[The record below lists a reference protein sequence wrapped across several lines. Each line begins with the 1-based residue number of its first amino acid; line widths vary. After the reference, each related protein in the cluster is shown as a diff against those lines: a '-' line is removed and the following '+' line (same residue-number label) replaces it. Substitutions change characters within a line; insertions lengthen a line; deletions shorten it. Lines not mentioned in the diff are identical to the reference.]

1 MIIDV
6 IRGFFMA
13 LADSVPGVSGGTI
26 AFLMG
31 FFDKFINSLNYLL
44 KGTKEEKIKSIK
56 FLAKL
61 FLGWIIGMG
70 LAVTILANLFD
81 KEIYK
86 MSSLFLGFI
95 IAAIPV
101 MIIEEKE
108 TVKGKYINIIWA
120 IVGALAVILLSSLKM
135 GSNLDLTHLNIGMF
149 IYIFIAGMLAI
160 SAMVLPGISG
170 STILLSFGLYIPVIS
185 GVKDFLH
192 FDLSSFP
199 LLLAL
204 GLGILFGVATVLR
217 IIKKLL
223 DKHRSAM
230 VYAIIGM
237 MLGSLY
243 AIVIGPTTLKV
254 PQNAMTLKTFS
265 ILFFIIGAVIVVA
278 FQQLKNLPFY
288 KKQIAEFWRFY
299 YAIKATDMSMRF
311 GSITKE

>member
-1 MIIDV
+1 MIIDF

-31 FFDKFINSLNYLL
+31 FFDKFINSLNYLM
-44 KGTKEEKIKSIK
+44 KGTKDEKIKSIK
-56 FLAKL
+56 FLAKI
-61 FLGWIIGMG
+61 FIGWVVGMG

-101 MIIEEKE
+101 MIMEEKE
-108 TVKGKYINIIWA
+108 SVKGKYQNIIWA
-120 IVGALAVILLSSLKM
+120 IIGAAAVILLSSLKM
-135 GSNLDLTHLNIGMF
+135 GSNLDLTHLNIGMLV
-149 IYIFIAGMLAI
+149 YIFIAGMLAI

-170 STILLSFGLYIPVIS
+170 STILLSFGLYIPVIN

-192 FDLSSFP
+192 FNFSSFA
-199 LLLAL
+199 LLFTL

-217 IIKKLL
+217 LIKKLL
-223 DKHRSAM
+223 DNHRSAI

-237 MLGSLY
+237 MIGSLY

-254 PQNAMTLKTFS
+254 PQAAMTLKTFS
-265 ILFFIIGAVIVVA
+265 IIFFIIGVVIVLA
-278 FQQLKNLPFY
+278 FQQVKNLPFY
-288 KKQIAEFWRFY
+288 KKELAKDE
-299 YAIKATDMSMRF
+299 
-311 GSITKE
+311 

>member
-1 MIIDV
+1 MIIDF

-31 FFDKFINSLNYLL
+31 FFDKFINSLNYLM
-44 KGTKEEKIKSIK
+44 KGTKEERIKSIK
-56 FLAKL
+56 FLAKI
-61 FLGWIIGMG
+61 FVGWIVGMG

-101 MIIEEKE
+101 MIMEEKE
-108 TVKGKYINIIWA
+108 SVKGKYKNIIWA
-120 IVGALAVILLSSLKM
+120 IVGAVTVILLSSLKM
-135 GSNLDLTHLNIGMF
+135 GSNLDLIHLNIGMLV
-149 IYIFIAGMLAI
+149 YIFIAGMLAI

-170 STILLSFGLYIPVIS
+170 STILLSFGLYIPVIN

-192 FDLSSFP
+192 FDFSSFA
-199 LLLAL
+199 LLFTL

-217 IIKKLL
+217 LIKKLL
-223 DKHRSAM
+223 DNHRSAI

-237 MLGSLY
+237 MIGSLY

-254 PQNAMTLKTFS
+254 PQAAMTLKTFS
-265 ILFFIIGAVIVVA
+265 IIFFIIGVVIVLA
-278 FQQLKNLPFY
+278 FQQVKNLPFY
-288 KKQIAEFWRFY
+288 KKELAKDE
-299 YAIKATDMSMRF
+299 
-311 GSITKE
+311 

>member
-1 MIIDV
+1 MIIDF

-31 FFDKFINSLNYLL
+31 FFDKFINSLNYLM

-56 FLAKL
+56 FLAKI
-61 FLGWIIGMG
+61 FVGWIVGMG

-101 MIIEEKE
+101 MIMEEKE
-108 TVKGKYINIIWA
+108 SVKGKYKNIIWA
-120 IVGALAVILLSSLKM
+120 IVGAVTVILLSSLKM
-135 GSNLDLTHLNIGMF
+135 GSNLDLTHLNIVMF

-170 STILLSFGLYIPVIS
+170 STILLSFGLYIPVIN

-192 FDLSSFP
+192 FDFSSFT
-199 LLLAL
+199 LLFAL

-217 IIKKLL
+217 LIKKLL
-223 DKHRSAM
+223 DNHRSAI

-237 MLGSLY
+237 MIGSLY

-254 PQNAMTLKTFS
+254 PQDAMSLKTFS
-265 ILFFIIGAVIVVA
+265 IIFFIIGIVIVLA
-278 FQQLKNLPFY
+278 FQQVKNLPFY
-288 KKQIAEFWRFY
+288 KKEIAKDE
-299 YAIKATDMSMRF
+299 
-311 GSITKE
+311 

>member
-1 MIIDV
+1 MIIDF

-31 FFDKFINSLNYLL
+31 FFDKFINSLNYLM
-44 KGTKEEKIKSIK
+44 KGTKDEKIKSIK
-56 FLAKL
+56 FLAKI
-61 FLGWIIGMG
+61 FIGWIVGMG

-101 MIIEEKE
+101 MIMEEKE
-108 TVKGKYINIIWA
+108 SVKGKYQNIIWA
-120 IVGALAVILLSSLKM
+120 IIGAAAVILLSSLKM
-135 GSNLDLTHLNIGMF
+135 GSNLDLTHLNIGMLV
-149 IYIFIAGMLAI
+149 YIFIAGMLAI

-170 STILLSFGLYIPVIS
+170 STILLSFGLYIPVIN

-192 FDLSSFP
+192 FNFSSFA
-199 LLLAL
+199 LLFTL

-217 IIKKLL
+217 LIKKLL
-223 DKHRSAM
+223 DNHRSAI

-237 MLGSLY
+237 MIGSLY

-254 PQNAMTLKTFS
+254 PQAAMTLKTFS
-265 ILFFIIGAVIVVA
+265 IIFFIIGVVIVLA
-278 FQQLKNLPFY
+278 FQQVKNLPFY
-288 KKQIAEFWRFY
+288 KKELAKDE
-299 YAIKATDMSMRF
+299 
-311 GSITKE
+311 

>member
-1 MIIDV
+1 MIIDF

-31 FFDKFINSLNYLL
+31 FFDKFINSLNYLM

-56 FLAKL
+56 FLAKI
-61 FLGWIIGMG
+61 FIGWIVGMG

-101 MIIEEKE
+101 MIMEEKE
-108 TVKGKYINIIWA
+108 SVKGKYKNIIWA
-120 IVGALAVILLSSLKM
+120 IVGAVTVILLSSLKM
-135 GSNLDLTHLNIGMF
+135 GSNLDLTHLNIVMF

-170 STILLSFGLYIPVIS
+170 STILLSFGLYIPVIN

-192 FDLSSFP
+192 FDFSSFT
-199 LLLAL
+199 LLFAL

-217 IIKKLL
+217 LIKKLL
-223 DKHRSAM
+223 DNHRSAI

-237 MLGSLY
+237 MIGSLY

-254 PQNAMTLKTFS
+254 PQDAMSLKTFS
-265 ILFFIIGAVIVVA
+265 IIFFIIGIVIVLA
-278 FQQLKNLPFY
+278 FQQVKNLPFY
-288 KKQIAEFWRFY
+288 KKELAKD
-299 YAIKATDMSMRF
+299 A
-311 GSITKE
+311 

>member
-1 MIIDV
+1 MIIDF

-31 FFDKFINSLNYLL
+31 FFDKFINSLNYLM
-44 KGTKEEKIKSIK
+44 KGTKDEKIKSIK
-56 FLAKL
+56 FLAKI
-61 FLGWIIGMG
+61 FIGWIVGMG

-101 MIIEEKE
+101 MIMEEKE
-108 TVKGKYINIIWA
+108 SVKGKYQNIIWA
-120 IVGALAVILLSSLKM
+120 IIGAAAVILLSSLKM
-135 GSNLDLTHLNIGMF
+135 GSNLDLTHLNIGMLV
-149 IYIFIAGMLAI
+149 YIFIAGMLAI

-170 STILLSFGLYIPVIS
+170 STILLSFGLYIPVIN

-192 FDLSSFP
+192 FDFSSFA
-199 LLLAL
+199 LLFAL

-217 IIKKLL
+217 LIKKLL
-223 DKHRSAM
+223 DNHRSAI

-237 MLGSLY
+237 MIGSLY

-254 PQNAMTLKTFS
+254 PQAAMTLKTFS
-265 ILFFIIGAVIVVA
+265 IIFFIIGVVIVLA
-278 FQQLKNLPFY
+278 FQQVKNLPFY
-288 KKQIAEFWRFY
+288 KKELAKDE
-299 YAIKATDMSMRF
+299 
-311 GSITKE
+311 

>member
-1 MIIDV
+1 MIIDF

-31 FFDKFINSLNYLL
+31 FFDKFINSLNYLM
-44 KGTKEEKIKSIK
+44 KGTKDEKIKSIK
-56 FLAKL
+56 FLAKI
-61 FLGWIIGMG
+61 FIGWIVGMG

-101 MIIEEKE
+101 MIMEEKE
-108 TVKGKYINIIWA
+108 SVKGKYQNIIWA
-120 IVGALAVILLSSLKM
+120 IIGAAAVILLSSLKM
-135 GSNLDLTHLNIGMF
+135 GSNLDLTHLNIGMLV
-149 IYIFIAGMLAI
+149 YIFIAGMLAI

-170 STILLSFGLYIPVIS
+170 STILLSFGLYIPAIN

-192 FDLSSFP
+192 FDFSSFA
-199 LLLAL
+199 LLFTL

-217 IIKKLL
+217 LIKKLL
-223 DKHRSAM
+223 DNHRSAI

-237 MLGSLY
+237 MIGSLY

-254 PQNAMTLKTFS
+254 PQAAMTLKTFS
-265 ILFFIIGAVIVVA
+265 IIFFIIGVVIVLA
-278 FQQLKNLPFY
+278 FQQVKNLPFY
-288 KKQIAEFWRFY
+288 KKELAKDE
-299 YAIKATDMSMRF
+299 
-311 GSITKE
+311 

>member
-254 PQNAMTLKTFS
+254 PQNAKTLKTFS
-265 ILFFIIGAVIVVA
+265 ILFLYNLFLLV
-278 FQQLKNLPFY
+278 FSLKFHQASYLFLYFFHIMFLLLYLLFY
-288 KKQIAEFWRFY
+288 
-299 YAIKATDMSMRF
+299 
-311 GSITKE
+311 

>member
-1 MIIDV
+1 MIIDF

-31 FFDKFINSLNYLL
+31 FFDKFINSLNYLM
-44 KGTKEEKIKSIK
+44 KGRKDEKIKSIK
-56 FLAKL
+56 FLAKI
-61 FLGWIIGMG
+61 FIGWIVGMG

-101 MIIEEKE
+101 MIMEEKE
-108 TVKGKYINIIWA
+108 SVKGKYQNIIWA
-120 IVGALAVILLSSLKM
+120 IIGAAAVILLSSLKM
-135 GSNLDLTHLNIGMF
+135 GSNLDLTHLNIGMLV
-149 IYIFIAGMLAI
+149 YIFIAGMLAI

-170 STILLSFGLYIPVIS
+170 STILLSFGLYIPVIN

-192 FDLSSFP
+192 FDFSSFA
-199 LLLAL
+199 LLFTL

-217 IIKKLL
+217 LIKKLL
-223 DKHRSAM
+223 DNHRSAI

-237 MLGSLY
+237 MIGSLY

-254 PQNAMTLKTFS
+254 PQAAMTLKTFS
-265 ILFFIIGAVIVVA
+265 IIFFIIGVVIVLA
-278 FQQLKNLPFY
+278 FQQVKNLPFY
-288 KKQIAEFWRFY
+288 KKELAKDE
-299 YAIKATDMSMRF
+299 
-311 GSITKE
+311 

>member
-1 MIIDV
+1 MIIDF

-31 FFDKFINSLNYLL
+31 FFDKFINSLNYLM

-56 FLAKL
+56 FLAKI
-61 FLGWIIGMG
+61 FIGWIVGMG

-101 MIIEEKE
+101 MIMEEKE
-108 TVKGKYINIIWA
+108 SVKGKYKNIIWA
-120 IVGALAVILLSSLKM
+120 IVGAVAVILLSSLKM
-135 GSNLDLTHLNIGMF
+135 GSNLDLTHLNIVMF

-170 STILLSFGLYIPVIS
+170 STILLSFGLYIPVIN

-192 FDLSSFP
+192 FDFSSFT
-199 LLLAL
+199 LLFAL

-217 IIKKLL
+217 LIKKLL
-223 DKHRSAM
+223 DNHRSAI

-237 MLGSLY
+237 MIGSLY

-254 PQNAMTLKTFS
+254 PQDAMSLKTFS
-265 ILFFIIGAVIVVA
+265 IIFFIIGVVIVLA
-278 FQQLKNLPFY
+278 FQQVKNLPFY
-288 KKQIAEFWRFY
+288 KKELAKD
-299 YAIKATDMSMRF
+299 A
-311 GSITKE
+311 

>member
-1 MIIDV
+1 M
-6 IRGFFMA
+6 
-13 LADSVPGVSGGTI
+13 
-26 AFLMG
+26 
-31 FFDKFINSLNYLL
+31 
-44 KGTKEEKIKSIK
+44 KGTKEERIKSIK
-56 FLAKL
+56 FLAKI
-61 FLGWIIGMG
+61 FVGWIVGMG

-135 GSNLDLTHLNIGMF
+135 GSNLDLTHLNIGML

-185 GVKDFLH
+185 GVKDFIH
-192 FDLSSFP
+192 FDFSSFP

-237 MLGSLY
+237 MIGSLY

-254 PQNAMTLKTFS
+254 PQAAMTLKTFS
-265 ILFFIIGAVIVVA
+265 IIFFIIGVVIVLA
-278 FQQLKNLPFY
+278 FQQVKNLPFY
-288 KKQIAEFWRFY
+288 KKELAKDE
-299 YAIKATDMSMRF
+299 
-311 GSITKE
+311 

>member
-1 MIIDV
+1 MIIDF

-31 FFDKFINSLNYLL
+31 FFDKFINSLNYLM

-56 FLAKL
+56 FLAKI
-61 FLGWIIGMG
+61 FIGWIVGMG

-101 MIIEEKE
+101 MIMEEKE
-108 TVKGKYINIIWA
+108 SVKGKYKNIIWA
-120 IVGALAVILLSSLKM
+120 IVGAVTVILLSSLKM
-135 GSNLDLTHLNIGMF
+135 GSNLDLTHLNIVMF

-170 STILLSFGLYIPVIS
+170 STILLSFGLYIPVIN

-192 FDLSSFP
+192 FDFSSFT
-199 LLLAL
+199 LLFTL
-204 GLGILFGVATVLR
+204 GIGILFGVATVLR
-217 IIKKLL
+217 LIKKLL
-223 DKHRSAM
+223 DNHRSAI

-237 MLGSLY
+237 MIGSLY

-254 PQNAMTLKTFS
+254 PQAAMTLKTFS
-265 ILFFIIGAVIVVA
+265 IIFFIIGVVIVLA
-278 FQQLKNLPFY
+278 FQQVKNLPFY
-288 KKQIAEFWRFY
+288 KKELAKD
-299 YAIKATDMSMRF
+299 A
-311 GSITKE
+311 

>member
-1 MIIDV
+1 MIIDF

-31 FFDKFINSLNYLL
+31 FFDKFINSLNYLM

-56 FLAKL
+56 FLAKI
-61 FLGWIIGMG
+61 FVGWIVGMG

-101 MIIEEKE
+101 MIMEEKE
-108 TVKGKYINIIWA
+108 SVKGKYKNIIWA
-120 IVGALAVILLSSLKM
+120 IVGAVTVILLSSLKM
-135 GSNLDLTHLNIGMF
+135 GSNLDLTHLNIVMF

-170 STILLSFGLYIPVIS
+170 STILLSFGLYIPVIN

-192 FDLSSFP
+192 FDFSSFT
-199 LLLAL
+199 LLFAL

-217 IIKKLL
+217 LIKKLL
-223 DKHRSAM
+223 DNHRSAI

-237 MLGSLY
+237 MIGSLY

-254 PQNAMTLKTFS
+254 PQDAMSLKTFS
-265 ILFFIIGAVIVVA
+265 IIFFIIGVVIVLA
-278 FQQLKNLPFY
+278 FQQVKNLPFY
-288 KKQIAEFWRFY
+288 KKEIAKDE
-299 YAIKATDMSMRF
+299 
-311 GSITKE
+311 

>member
-1 MIIDV
+1 MIIDF

-31 FFDKFINSLNYLL
+31 FFDKFINSLNYLM

-56 FLAKL
+56 FLAKI
-61 FLGWIIGMG
+61 FVGWIVGMG

-101 MIIEEKE
+101 MIMEEKE
-108 TVKGKYINIIWA
+108 SVKGKYKNIIWA
-120 IVGALAVILLSSLKM
+120 IVGAVTVILLSSLKM
-135 GSNLDLTHLNIGMF
+135 GSNLDLTHLNIVMF

-170 STILLSFGLYIPVIS
+170 STILLSFGLYIPVIN

-192 FDLSSFP
+192 FDFSSFT
-199 LLLAL
+199 LLFAL

-217 IIKKLL
+217 LIKKLL
-223 DKHRSAM
+223 DNHRSAI

-237 MLGSLY
+237 MIGSLY

-254 PQNAMTLKTFS
+254 PQDAMTLKTFS
-265 ILFFIIGAVIVVA
+265 IIFFIIGIVIVLA
-278 FQQLKNLPFY
+278 FQQVKNLPFY
-288 KKQIAEFWRFY
+288 KKELAKDE
-299 YAIKATDMSMRF
+299 
-311 GSITKE
+311 

>member
-1 MIIDV
+1 MIIDF

-31 FFDKFINSLNYLL
+31 FFDKFINSLNYLM

-56 FLAKL
+56 FLAKI
-61 FLGWIIGMG
+61 FLGWIVGMG

-101 MIIEEKE
+101 MIMEEKE
-108 TVKGKYINIIWA
+108 SVKGKYKNIIWA
-120 IVGALAVILLSSLKM
+120 IVGAVAVILLSSLKM
-135 GSNLDLTHLNIGMF
+135 GSNLDLTHLNIGMLV
-149 IYIFIAGMLAI
+149 YIFIAGMLAI

-170 STILLSFGLYIPVIS
+170 STILLSFGLYIPVIN

-192 FDLSSFP
+192 FDFSSFA
-199 LLLAL
+199 LLFAL

-217 IIKKLL
+217 LIKKLL
-223 DKHRSAM
+223 DNHRSAI

-237 MLGSLY
+237 MIGSLY

-254 PQNAMTLKTFS
+254 PQAAMTLKTFS
-265 ILFFIIGAVIVVA
+265 IIFFIIGVVIVLA
-278 FQQLKNLPFY
+278 FQQVKNLPFY
-288 KKQIAEFWRFY
+288 KKELAKDE
-299 YAIKATDMSMRF
+299 
-311 GSITKE
+311 

>member
-1 MIIDV
+1 MIIDF

-31 FFDKFINSLNYLL
+31 FFDKFINSLNYLM

-56 FLAKL
+56 FLAKI
-61 FLGWIIGMG
+61 FIGWIVGMG

-101 MIIEEKE
+101 MIMEEKE
-108 TVKGKYINIIWA
+108 SVKGKYKNIIWA
-120 IVGALAVILLSSLKM
+120 IAGAVTVILLSSLKM
-135 GSNLDLTHLNIGMF
+135 GSNLDLTHLNIVMF

-170 STILLSFGLYIPVIS
+170 STILLSFGLYIPVIN

-192 FDLSSFP
+192 FDFSSFT
-199 LLLAL
+199 LLFAL

-217 IIKKLL
+217 LIKKLL
-223 DKHRSAM
+223 DNHRSAI

-237 MLGSLY
+237 MIGSLY

-254 PQNAMTLKTFS
+254 PQDAMSLKTFS
-265 ILFFIIGAVIVVA
+265 IIFFIIGVVIVLA
-278 FQQLKNLPFY
+278 FQQVKNLPFY
-288 KKQIAEFWRFY
+288 KKEIAKDE
-299 YAIKATDMSMRF
+299 
-311 GSITKE
+311 

>member
-1 MIIDV
+1 MIIDF

-31 FFDKFINSLNYLL
+31 FFDKFINSLNYLM
-44 KGTKEEKIKSIK
+44 KGTKDEKIKSIK
-56 FLAKL
+56 FLAKI
-61 FLGWIIGMG
+61 FIGWIVGMG

-101 MIIEEKE
+101 MIMEEKE
-108 TVKGKYINIIWA
+108 SVKGKYQNIIWT
-120 IVGALAVILLSSLKM
+120 IIGAAAVILLSSLKM
-135 GSNLDLTHLNIGMF
+135 GSNLDLTHLNIGMLV
-149 IYIFIAGMLAI
+149 YIFIAGMLAI

-170 STILLSFGLYIPVIS
+170 STILLSFGLYIPVIN

-192 FDLSSFP
+192 FDFSSFT
-199 LLLAL
+199 LLFAL

-217 IIKKLL
+217 LIKKLL
-223 DKHRSAM
+223 DNHRSAI

-237 MLGSLY
+237 MIGSLY

-254 PQNAMTLKTFS
+254 PQAAMTLKTFS
-265 ILFFIIGAVIVVA
+265 IIFFIIGVVIVLA
-278 FQQLKNLPFY
+278 FQQVKNLPFY
-288 KKQIAEFWRFY
+288 KKELAKDE
-299 YAIKATDMSMRF
+299 
-311 GSITKE
+311 

>member
-1 MIIDV
+1 MIIDF

-31 FFDKFINSLNYLL
+31 FFDKFINSLNYLM
-44 KGTKEEKIKSIK
+44 KGTKEERIKSIK
-56 FLAKL
+56 FLAKI
-61 FLGWIIGMG
+61 FVGWIVGMG

-101 MIIEEKE
+101 MIMEEKE
-108 TVKGKYINIIWA
+108 SVKGKYQNIIWA
-120 IVGALAVILLSSLKM
+120 IIGAAAVILLSSLKM
-135 GSNLDLTHLNIGMF
+135 GSNLDLTHLNIGMLV
-149 IYIFIAGMLAI
+149 YIFIAGMLAI

-170 STILLSFGLYIPVIS
+170 STILLSFGLYIPVIN

-192 FDLSSFP
+192 FDFSSFA
-199 LLLAL
+199 LLFTL

-217 IIKKLL
+217 LIKKLL
-223 DKHRSAM
+223 DNYLSAI

-237 MLGSLY
+237 MIGSLY

-254 PQNAMTLKTFS
+254 PQAAMTLKTFS
-265 ILFFIIGAVIVVA
+265 IIFFIIGVVIVLA
-278 FQQLKNLPFY
+278 FQQVKNLPFY
-288 KKQIAEFWRFY
+288 KKELAKDE
-299 YAIKATDMSMRF
+299 
-311 GSITKE
+311 

>member
-1 MIIDV
+1 MIIDF

-31 FFDKFINSLNYLL
+31 FFDKFINSLNYLM
-44 KGTKEEKIKSIK
+44 KGTKDEKIKSIK
-56 FLAKL
+56 FLAKI
-61 FLGWIIGMG
+61 FIGWIVGMG

-101 MIIEEKE
+101 MIMEEKE
-108 TVKGKYINIIWA
+108 SVKGKYQNIIWA
-120 IVGALAVILLSSLKM
+120 IIGAAAVILLSSLKM
-135 GSNLDLTHLNIGMF
+135 GSNLDLTHLNIGMLV
-149 IYIFIAGMLAI
+149 YIFIAGMLAI

-170 STILLSFGLYIPVIS
+170 STILLSFGLYIPVIN

-192 FDLSSFP
+192 FDFSSLT
-199 LLLAL
+199 LLFTL

-217 IIKKLL
+217 LIKKLL
-223 DKHRSAM
+223 DNHRSAI

-237 MLGSLY
+237 MIGSLY

-254 PQNAMTLKTFS
+254 PQAAMTLKTFS
-265 ILFFIIGAVIVVA
+265 IIFFIIGVVIVLA
-278 FQQLKNLPFY
+278 FQQVKNLPFY
-288 KKQIAEFWRFY
+288 KKELAKDE
-299 YAIKATDMSMRF
+299 
-311 GSITKE
+311 

>member
-56 FLAKL
+56 FLVKL

-243 AIVIGPTTLKV
+243 AICLLYTSPS
-254 PQNAMTLKTFS
+254 P
-265 ILFFIIGAVIVVA
+265 
-278 FQQLKNLPFY
+278 
-288 KKQIAEFWRFY
+288 R
-299 YAIKATDMSMRF
+299 D
-311 GSITKE
+311 

>member
-1 MIIDV
+1 MIIDF

-31 FFDKFINSLNYLL
+31 FFDKFINSLNYLM
-44 KGTKEEKIKSIK
+44 KGTKEERIKSIK
-56 FLAKL
+56 FLAKI
-61 FLGWIIGMG
+61 FVGWIVGMG

-101 MIIEEKE
+101 MIMEEKE
-108 TVKGKYINIIWA
+108 SVKGKYQNIIWA
-120 IVGALAVILLSSLKM
+120 IIGAAAVILLSSLKM
-135 GSNLDLTHLNIGMF
+135 GSNLDLTHLNIGMLV
-149 IYIFIAGMLAI
+149 YIFIAGMLAI

-192 FDLSSFP
+192 FDFSSFA
-199 LLLAL
+199 LLFTL

-217 IIKKLL
+217 LIKKLL
-223 DKHRSAM
+223 DNHRSAI

-237 MLGSLY
+237 MIGSLY

-254 PQNAMTLKTFS
+254 PQAAMTLKTFS
-265 ILFFIIGAVIVVA
+265 IIFFIIGVVIVLA
-278 FQQLKNLPFY
+278 FQQVKNLPFY
-288 KKQIAEFWRFY
+288 KKELAKDE
-299 YAIKATDMSMRF
+299 
-311 GSITKE
+311 

>member
-1 MIIDV
+1 MIIDF

-31 FFDKFINSLNYLL
+31 FFDKFINSLNYLM
-44 KGTKEEKIKSIK
+44 KGTKDEKIKSIK
-56 FLAKL
+56 FLAKI
-61 FLGWIIGMG
+61 FVGWIVGMG

-101 MIIEEKE
+101 MIMEEKE
-108 TVKGKYINIIWA
+108 SVKGKYQNIIWA
-120 IVGALAVILLSSLKM
+120 IIGAAAVILLSSLKM
-135 GSNLDLTHLNIGMF
+135 GSNLDLTHLNIGMLV
-149 IYIFIAGMLAI
+149 YIFIAGMLAI

-170 STILLSFGLYIPVIS
+170 STILLSFGLYIPVIN

-192 FDLSSFP
+192 FDFSSFA
-199 LLLAL
+199 LLFTL

-217 IIKKLL
+217 LIKKLL
-223 DKHRSAM
+223 DNHRSAI

-237 MLGSLY
+237 MIGSLY

-254 PQNAMTLKTFS
+254 PQAAMTLKTFS
-265 ILFFIIGAVIVVA
+265 IIFFIIGVVIVLA
-278 FQQLKNLPFY
+278 FQQVKNLPFY
-288 KKQIAEFWRFY
+288 KKELAKDE
-299 YAIKATDMSMRF
+299 
-311 GSITKE
+311 

>member
-1 MIIDV
+1 MIIDF

-31 FFDKFINSLNYLL
+31 FFDKFINSLNYLM

-56 FLAKL
+56 FLAKI
-61 FLGWIIGMG
+61 FVGWIVGMG

-101 MIIEEKE
+101 MIMEEKE
-108 TVKGKYINIIWA
+108 SVKGKYKNIIWA
-120 IVGALAVILLSSLKM
+120 IVGAGVVILLSSLKM
-135 GSNLDLTHLNIGMF
+135 GSNLDLTHLNIVMF

-170 STILLSFGLYIPVIS
+170 STILLSFGLYIPVIN

-192 FDLSSFP
+192 FDFSSFT
-199 LLLAL
+199 LLFAL

-217 IIKKLL
+217 LIKKLL
-223 DKHRSAM
+223 DNHRSAI

-237 MLGSLY
+237 MIGSLY

-254 PQNAMTLKTFS
+254 PQDAMTLKTFS
-265 ILFFIIGAVIVVA
+265 IIFFIIGVVIVLA
-278 FQQLKNLPFY
+278 FQQVKNLPFY
-288 KKQIAEFWRFY
+288 KKELAKDE
-299 YAIKATDMSMRF
+299 
-311 GSITKE
+311 

>member
-1 MIIDV
+1 MIIYF

-31 FFDKFINSLNYLL
+31 FLDKFINSLNYLM

-56 FLAKL
+56 FLAKI
-61 FLGWIIGMG
+61 FVGWIVGMG

-101 MIIEEKE
+101 MIMEEKE
-108 TVKGKYINIIWA
+108 SVKGKYKNIIWA
-120 IVGALAVILLSSLKM
+120 IVGAVTVILLSSLKM
-135 GSNLDLTHLNIGMF
+135 GSNLDLTHLNIVMF

-170 STILLSFGLYIPVIS
+170 STILLSFGLYIPVIN

-192 FDLSSFP
+192 FDFSSFT
-199 LLLAL
+199 LLFAL

-217 IIKKLL
+217 LIKKLL
-223 DKHRSAM
+223 DNHRSAI

-237 MLGSLY
+237 MIGSLY

-254 PQNAMTLKTFS
+254 PQDAMSLKTFS
-265 ILFFIIGAVIVVA
+265 IIFFIIGIVIVLA
-278 FQQLKNLPFY
+278 FQQVKNLPFY
-288 KKQIAEFWRFY
+288 KKELAKDE
-299 YAIKATDMSMRF
+299 
-311 GSITKE
+311 

>member
-1 MIIDV
+1 MIIDF

-31 FFDKFINSLNYLL
+31 FFDKFINSLNYLM
-44 KGTKEEKIKSIK
+44 KGTKEERIKSIK
-56 FLAKL
+56 FLAKI
-61 FLGWIIGMG
+61 FVGWIVGMG

-101 MIIEEKE
+101 MIMEEKE
-108 TVKGKYINIIWA
+108 SVKGKYQNIIWA
-120 IVGALAVILLSSLKM
+120 IIGAAAVILLSSLKM
-135 GSNLDLTHLNIGMF
+135 GSNLDLTHLNIGMLV
-149 IYIFIAGMLAI
+149 YIFIAGMLAI

-170 STILLSFGLYIPVIS
+170 STILLSFGLYIPVIN

-192 FDLSSFP
+192 FDFSSFA
-199 LLLAL
+199 LLFTL

-217 IIKKLL
+217 LIKKLL
-223 DKHRSAM
+223 DNHRSAI

-237 MLGSLY
+237 MIGSLY

-254 PQNAMTLKTFS
+254 PQAAMTLKTFS
-265 ILFFIIGAVIVVA
+265 IIFFIIGVVIVLA
-278 FQQLKNLPFY
+278 FQQVKNLPFY
-288 KKQIAEFWRFY
+288 KKELAKDE
-299 YAIKATDMSMRF
+299 
-311 GSITKE
+311 

>member
-1 MIIDV
+1 MIIDF

-31 FFDKFINSLNYLL
+31 FFDKFINSLNYLM

-56 FLAKL
+56 FLAKI
-61 FLGWIIGMG
+61 FVGWIVGMG

-101 MIIEEKE
+101 MIMEEKE
-108 TVKGKYINIIWA
+108 SVKGKYQDIIWA
-120 IVGALAVILLSSLKM
+120 IIGAVAVILLSSLKM
-135 GSNLDLTHLNIGMF
+135 GSNLDLTHLNIGMLV
-149 IYIFIAGMLAI
+149 YIFIAGMLAI

-170 STILLSFGLYIPVIS
+170 STILLSFGLYIPVIN

-192 FDLSSFP
+192 FDFSSFA
-199 LLLAL
+199 LLFTL

-217 IIKKLL
+217 LIKKLL
-223 DKHRSAM
+223 DNHRSAI

-237 MLGSLY
+237 MIGSLY

-254 PQNAMTLKTFS
+254 PQAAMTLKTFS
-265 ILFFIIGAVIVVA
+265 IIFFIIGVVIVLA
-278 FQQLKNLPFY
+278 FQQVKNLPFY
-288 KKQIAEFWRFY
+288 KKELAKDE
-299 YAIKATDMSMRF
+299 
-311 GSITKE
+311 

>member
-1 MIIDV
+1 MIIDF

-31 FFDKFINSLNYLL
+31 FFDKFINSLNYLM

-56 FLAKL
+56 FLAKI
-61 FLGWIIGMG
+61 FVGWIVGMG

-101 MIIEEKE
+101 MIMEEKE
-108 TVKGKYINIIWA
+108 SVKGKYKNIIWA
-120 IVGALAVILLSSLKM
+120 IVGAVTVILLSSLKM
-135 GSNLDLTHLNIGMF
+135 GSNLDLTHLNIVMF

-170 STILLSFGLYIPVIS
+170 STILLSFGLYIPVIN

-192 FDLSSFP
+192 FDFSSFT
-199 LLLAL
+199 LLFAL
-204 GLGILFGVATVLR
+204 GLGIIFGVATVLR
-217 IIKKLL
+217 LIKKLL
-223 DKHRSAM
+223 DNHRSAI

-237 MLGSLY
+237 MIGSLY

-254 PQNAMTLKTFS
+254 PQDAMSLKTFS
-265 ILFFIIGAVIVVA
+265 IIFFIIGVVIVLA
-278 FQQLKNLPFY
+278 FQQVKNLPFY
-288 KKQIAEFWRFY
+288 KKEIAKDE
-299 YAIKATDMSMRF
+299 
-311 GSITKE
+311 

>member
-1 MIIDV
+1 MIIDF

-31 FFDKFINSLNYLL
+31 FFDKFINSLNYLM
-44 KGTKEEKIKSIK
+44 KGTKDEKIKSIK
-56 FLAKL
+56 FLAKI
-61 FLGWIIGMG
+61 FIGWIVGMG

-101 MIIEEKE
+101 MIMEEKE
-108 TVKGKYINIIWA
+108 SVKGKYQNIIWA
-120 IVGALAVILLSSLKM
+120 IIGAAAVILLSSLKM
-135 GSNLDLTHLNIGMF
+135 GSNLDLTHLNIGML

-170 STILLSFGLYIPVIS
+170 STILLSFGLYIPVIN

-192 FDLSSFP
+192 FDFSSFA
-199 LLLAL
+199 LLFAL
-204 GLGILFGVATVLR
+204 GLGIIFGVATVLR
-217 IIKKLL
+217 LIKKLL
-223 DKHRSAM
+223 DNHRSAI

-237 MLGSLY
+237 MIGSLY

-254 PQNAMTLKTFS
+254 PQAAMTLKTFS
-265 ILFFIIGAVIVVA
+265 IIFFIIGVVIVLA
-278 FQQLKNLPFY
+278 FQQVKNLPFY
-288 KKQIAEFWRFY
+288 KKELAKDE
-299 YAIKATDMSMRF
+299 
-311 GSITKE
+311 

>member
-1 MIIDV
+1 MIIDF

-31 FFDKFINSLNYLL
+31 FFDKFINSLNYLM

-56 FLAKL
+56 FLAKI
-61 FLGWIIGMG
+61 FLGWIVGMG

-101 MIIEEKE
+101 MIMEEKE
-108 TVKGKYINIIWA
+108 SVKGKYKNIIWA
-120 IVGALAVILLSSLKM
+120 IVGAVAVILLSSLKM
-135 GSNLDLTHLNIGMF
+135 GSNLDLTHLNIGMLV
-149 IYIFIAGMLAI
+149 YIFIAGMLAV

-170 STILLSFGLYIPVIS
+170 STILLSFGLYIPVIN

-192 FDLSSFP
+192 FDFSSFT
-199 LLLAL
+199 LLFAL

-217 IIKKLL
+217 LIKKLL
-223 DKHRSAM
+223 DNHRSAI

-237 MLGSLY
+237 MIGSLY

-254 PQNAMTLKTFS
+254 PQEAMTLKTFS
-265 ILFFIIGAVIVVA
+265 IIFFIIGVVIVLA
-278 FQQLKNLPFY
+278 FQQVKNLPFY
-288 KKQIAEFWRFY
+288 KKELAKDE
-299 YAIKATDMSMRF
+299 
-311 GSITKE
+311 

>member
-1 MIIDV
+1 MIIDF

-31 FFDKFINSLNYLL
+31 FFDKFINSLNYLM

-56 FLAKL
+56 FLAKI
-61 FLGWIIGMG
+61 FIGWIVGMG

-101 MIIEEKE
+101 MIMEEKE
-108 TVKGKYINIIWA
+108 SVKGKYKNIIWA
-120 IVGALAVILLSSLKM
+120 IVGAVAVILLSSLKM
-135 GSNLDLTHLNIGMF
+135 GSNLDLTHLNIVMF

-170 STILLSFGLYIPVIS
+170 STILLSFGLYIPVIN

-192 FDLSSFP
+192 FDFSSFT
-199 LLLAL
+199 LLFAL
-204 GLGILFGVATVLR
+204 GLGILFGVVTVLR
-217 IIKKLL
+217 LIKKLL
-223 DKHRSAM
+223 DNHRSAI
-230 VYAIIGM
+230 VYAIIGLM
-237 MLGSLY
+237 IGSLY

-254 PQNAMTLKTFS
+254 PQAAMTLKTFS
-265 ILFFIIGAVIVVA
+265 IIFFIIGVVIVLA
-278 FQQLKNLPFY
+278 FQQVKNLPFY
-288 KKQIAEFWRFY
+288 KKELAKD
-299 YAIKATDMSMRF
+299 A
-311 GSITKE
+311 

>member
-1 MIIDV
+1 MIIDF

-31 FFDKFINSLNYLL
+31 FFDKFINSLNYLM

-56 FLAKL
+56 FLAKI
-61 FLGWIIGMG
+61 FIGWIVGMG

-101 MIIEEKE
+101 MIMEEKE
-108 TVKGKYINIIWA
+108 SVKGKYQNIIWA
-120 IVGALAVILLSSLKM
+120 IIGAVAVILLSSLKM
-135 GSNLDLTHLNIGMF
+135 GSNLDLTHLNIGML

-170 STILLSFGLYIPVIS
+170 STILLSFGLYIPVIN

-192 FDLSSFP
+192 FDFSSFT
-199 LLLAL
+199 LLFTL

-217 IIKKLL
+217 LIKKLL
-223 DKHRSAM
+223 DNHRSAI

-237 MLGSLY
+237 MIGSLY

-254 PQNAMTLKTFS
+254 PQAAMTLKTFS
-265 ILFFIIGAVIVVA
+265 IIFFIIGVVIVLA
-278 FQQLKNLPFY
+278 FQQVKNLPFY
-288 KKQIAEFWRFY
+288 KKELAKDE
-299 YAIKATDMSMRF
+299 
-311 GSITKE
+311 

>member
-1 MIIDV
+1 MIIDF

-31 FFDKFINSLNYLL
+31 FFDKFINSLNYLM
-44 KGTKEEKIKSIK
+44 KGTKDEKIKSIK
-56 FLAKL
+56 FLAKI
-61 FLGWIIGMG
+61 FVGWIVGMG

-101 MIIEEKE
+101 MIMEEKE
-108 TVKGKYINIIWA
+108 SVKGKYQNIIWA
-120 IVGALAVILLSSLKM
+120 IIGAATVILLSSLKM
-135 GSNLDLTHLNIGMF
+135 GSNLDLTHLNIGMLV
-149 IYIFIAGMLAI
+149 YIFIAGMLAI

-170 STILLSFGLYIPVIS
+170 STILLSFGLYIPVINS
-185 GVKDFLH
+185 VKDFLH
-192 FDLSSFP
+192 FDFSSFA
-199 LLLAL
+199 LLFTL

-217 IIKKLL
+217 LIKKLL
-223 DKHRSAM
+223 DNHRSAI

-237 MLGSLY
+237 MIGSLY

-254 PQNAMTLKTFS
+254 PQAAMTLKTFS
-265 ILFFIIGAVIVVA
+265 IIFFIIGVVIVLA
-278 FQQLKNLPFY
+278 FQQVKNLPFY
-288 KKQIAEFWRFY
+288 KKELAKDE
-299 YAIKATDMSMRF
+299 
-311 GSITKE
+311 

>member
-1 MIIDV
+1 
-6 IRGFFMA
+6 
-13 LADSVPGVSGGTI
+13 
-26 AFLMG
+26 
-31 FFDKFINSLNYLL
+31 
-44 KGTKEEKIKSIK
+44 
-56 FLAKL
+56 
-61 FLGWIIGMG
+61 
-70 LAVTILANLFD
+70 
-81 KEIYK
+81 
-86 MSSLFLGFI
+86 
-95 IAAIPV
+95 
-101 MIIEEKE
+101 
-108 TVKGKYINIIWA
+108 
-120 IVGALAVILLSSLKM
+120 M
-135 GSNLDLTHLNIGMF
+135 GSNLDLTHLNIGML

-185 GVKDFLH
+185 GVKDFIH
-192 FDLSSFP
+192 FDFSSFP

-254 PQNAMTLKTFS
+254 PQDAMTLKTFS
-265 ILFFIIGAVIVVA
+265 ILFFIIGVVIVVA

-288 KKQIAEFWRFY
+288 KKQIAE
-299 YAIKATDMSMRF
+299 D
-311 GSITKE
+311 E

>member
-1 MIIDV
+1 MIIDF

-31 FFDKFINSLNYLL
+31 FFDKFINSLNYLM
-44 KGTKEEKIKSIK
+44 KGTKDEKIKSIK
-56 FLAKL
+56 FLAKI
-61 FLGWIIGMG
+61 FIGWIVGMG

-101 MIIEEKE
+101 MIMEEKE
-108 TVKGKYINIIWA
+108 SVKGKYQNIIWA
-120 IVGALAVILLSSLKM
+120 IIGAVAVILLSSLKM
-135 GSNLDLTHLNIGMF
+135 GSNLDLTHLNIGML

-170 STILLSFGLYIPVIS
+170 STILLSFGLYIPVIN

-192 FDLSSFP
+192 FDFSSFA
-199 LLLAL
+199 LLFTL
-204 GLGILFGVATVLR
+204 GTGILFGVATVLR
-217 IIKKLL
+217 LIKKLL
-223 DKHRSAM
+223 DNHRSAI

-237 MLGSLY
+237 MIGSLY
-243 AIVIGPTTLKV
+243 AIVSGPTTLKV
-254 PQNAMTLKTFS
+254 PQAAMTLKTFS
-265 ILFFIIGAVIVVA
+265 IIFFIIGVVIVLA
-278 FQQLKNLPFY
+278 FQQVKNLPFY
-288 KKQIAEFWRFY
+288 KKELAKDE
-299 YAIKATDMSMRF
+299 
-311 GSITKE
+311 